1 VVWAGLWR
9 GFILETKVKLPKKL
23 KDKKVHRIDDT
34 RRAILDD
41 DNKML
46 AQGRQVGDTIS
57 WTWIKKSLQ
66 D

>member
-1 VVWAGLWR
+1 M
-9 GFILETKVKLPKKL
+9 KLSKKL

-41 DNKML
+41 DDRML
-46 AQGRQVGDTIS
+46 AQGKQVGDTIS
-57 WTWIKKSLQ
+57 WTWIKKSVQ

>member
-1 VVWAGLWR
+1 M
-9 GFILETKVKLPKKL
+9 KLPKKL

-41 DNKML
+41 DDRML
-46 AQGRQVGDTIS
+46 AQGKQVGDTIS
-57 WTWIKKSLQ
+57 WTWIKKSVQ